1 LLEKARVDGIRH
13 GREEE
18 ESKNHPRFVPPQ
30 PGTDKME
37 KVKMIAPL
45 DRPMIKFVD
54 VGGKFINKHESM
66 KRTKKATHRGALKA
80 KRQEEAVT
88 NRRRRIQEE
97 RRIREDARDAAN
109 AEKKRKKTEKR
120 EDARSL
126 VLS

>member
-1 LLEKARVDGIRH
+1 
-13 GREEE
+13 
-18 ESKNHPRFVPPQ
+18 
-30 PGTDKME
+30 
-37 KVKMIAPL
+37 MIAPL